1 MAGSLLSALSLLF
14 APKHAILDPAFAGN
28 RVNDAFFAQISGEPL
43 ALSGLAGKTV
53 LVVNTASRC
62 GFKSQF
68 ADLQSLY
75 DDLRREGLVILAV
88 PSNDFGNQEPCDDRT
103 VYEAYRSQL
112 DVSFPVTAKVSIK
125 GQAMHP
131 FFRQIQAVAGENA
144 VPRWNFYKYLI
155 APNGNLAGW
164 FSTPITTNAAIVRG
178 LIETCLQMQPHATRV
193 SDTV

>member
-14 APKHAILDPAFAGN
+14 APKHAILDPASAGN
-28 RVNDAFFAQISGEPL
+28 RVSDTSFAQISGEPL
-43 ALSGLAGKTV
+43 ALSNLAGKTV

-75 DDLRREGLVILAV
+75 DDLQCEGLIVLAV
-88 PSNDFGNQEPCDDRT
+88 PSNDFGNQEPCDDQT
-103 VYEAYRSQL
+103 VYKAYRSQL
-112 DVSFPVTAKVSIK
+112 NVTFPVTAKVTIK
-125 GQAMHP
+125 GEAMHP
-131 FFRQIQAVAGENA
+131 FFRQIQAIAGENA
-144 VPRWNFYKYLI
+144 VPRWNFYKYII

-164 FSTPITTNAAIVRG
+164 FSTPITTNAPLIRG
-178 LIETCLQMQPHATRV
+178 LIETCLEMKPPATHA

>member
-14 APKHAILDPAFAGN
+14 APKHAILDPASAGN
-28 RVNDAFFAQISGEPL
+28 RVNDVSFLRIAGEPL
-43 ALSGLAGKTV
+43 PLTNLTGKTV

-68 ADLQSLY
+68 ADLQALY
-75 DDLRREGLVILAV
+75 DDLQDEGLVVLAV
-88 PSNDFGNQEPCDDRT
+88 PSNDFGNQEPCDNRT

-112 DVSFPVTAKVSIK
+112 DLTFPVTAKVSTK
-125 GQAMHP
+125 GAAMHP

-144 VPRWNFYKYLI
+144 LPKWNFYKYVI

-164 FSTPITTNAAIVRG
+164 FSTPITTNATIIRG
-178 LIETCLQMQPHATRV
+178 LIESCVQMRPHPTGV
-193 SDTV
+193 PDTA